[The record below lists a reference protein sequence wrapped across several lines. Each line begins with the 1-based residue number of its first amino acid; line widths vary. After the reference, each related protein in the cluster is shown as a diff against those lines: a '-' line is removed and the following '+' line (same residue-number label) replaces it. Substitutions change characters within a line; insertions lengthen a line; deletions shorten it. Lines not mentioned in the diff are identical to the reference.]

1 MCKQSTQFRQILDG
15 YISRERRG
23 EKQFWVMGFSGG
35 FYQVIGPETISPAC
49 SWYIPNRKN
58 QFAAHKLH
66 KKSELKLALLLVSA
80 ICTSVGFSLK
90 LKVFYYYFFNLII
103 KCNPC
108 FEQCAKN
115 PVYFNMFFAQPTR
128 RSCIPFH

>member
-1 MCKQSTQFRQILDG
+1 MCKQFRQILDG

-66 KKSELKLALLLVSA
+66 KKLALLLVSA
-80 ICTSVGFSLK
+80 ICTSVGFTLK
-90 LKVFYYYFFNLII
+90 LKVFLVFFSLI
-103 KCNPC
+103 
-108 FEQCAKN
+108 
-115 PVYFNMFFAQPTR
+115 
-128 RSCIPFH
+128 